1 MPLTTRPRSFGRVRA
16 GTPLALPDQAIG
28 ILGGS
33 FNPPHDGHVQ
43 ITEIALR
50 RLRLDQIWWVV
61 TPGNPLKSNGGLPPL
76 ATRIAA
82 CRQMMDNRRVAV
94 TGFEARLGTPFTAAT
109 LGYLRRRYPATRFVW
124 IMGADNLATFHRW
137 QRWREIAA
145 TVPIAV
151 IDRPRWRL
159 KAMASPAARTLS
171 AAFVPE
177 TRAANLARMT
187 APAWTLLSG
196 PLSSLS
202 STELRAAR
210 R

>member
-1 MPLTTRPRSFGRVRA
+1 
-16 GTPLALPDQAIG
+16 
-28 ILGGS
+28 
-33 FNPPHDGHVQ
+33 
-43 ITEIALR
+43 
-50 RLRLDQIWWVV
+50 
-61 TPGNPLKSNGGLPPL
+61 
-76 ATRIAA
+76 
-82 CRQMMDNRRVAV
+82 MMDNRRVAV